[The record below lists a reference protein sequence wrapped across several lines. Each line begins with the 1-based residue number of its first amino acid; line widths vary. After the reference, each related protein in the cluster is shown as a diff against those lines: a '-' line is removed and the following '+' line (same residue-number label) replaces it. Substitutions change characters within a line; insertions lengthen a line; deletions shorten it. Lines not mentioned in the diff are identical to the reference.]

1 MDSTCSENYSNRNST
16 MQKGHAWDIG
26 SSFRI
31 QKIQFALKH
40 FYSVGITIAGRIL
53 QSCAWSVQNAMQNWP
68 GIDQKS

>member
-1 MDSTCSENYSNRNST
+1 MDSTCSEDYSNRNST

-40 FYSVGITIAGRIL
+40 FYSVCITIAGRIL
-53 QSCAWSVQNAMQNWP
+53 QSCV
-68 GIDQKS
+68 